1 MDIGDIIPLLIFS
14 TPIIWIVMHYKYRGK
29 QTSGFTEDESR
40 QLHELLAIADTM
52 AERIKTLES
61 ILDAETPDW
70 RDRHGKE

>member
-29 QTSGFTEDESR
+29 QTSGFTEEETR